1 MLPCNRSSR
10 KPRFPPSQ
18 LSPRQLPPKALRQN
32 RLRLLLRQ
40 FAAWSCRKPGL
51 APCTRRPYC
60 RLRNPAQATWHLVL
74 DSSAD
79 DPSSTAALLA
89 LPAAT
94 RHALLVVALRFP
106 ASSPADLAPSIL
118 PAPPWAVPEPPAHP
132 VHALGSVRVPDLAHL
147 ERVPAS
153 VLVPAVQAELH
164 PPAKLPVRSA
174 HLRVVAAGVR
184 SIPRLKKAR

>member
-10 KPRFPPSQ
+10 KPRFPPLR
-18 LSPRQLPPKALRQN
+18 LSPRQLPLKALRQN

-40 FAAWSCRKPGL
+40 SAAWLCRKPGL

-60 RLRNPAQATWHLVL
+60 RLRNPVQVTWPPVL

-94 RHALLVVALRFP
+94 RHALLVVALRLP
-106 ASSPADLAPSIL
+106 ASSLADLAPSIL
-118 PAPPWAVPEPPAHP
+118 PAHPWAVLEPPAHP
-132 VHALGSVRVPDLAHL
+132 VHALGLVRVPDLARL

-153 VLVPAVQAELH
+153 VLVPVAQAELH
-164 PPAKLPVRSA
+164 PLARLPVHSA
-174 HLRVVAAGVR
+174 HLRVVAADVR